1 MILVDTGPLI
11 ALFDPSDESH
21 RGAMRILGTFDQP
34 LATTLCV
41 LTEAFHMLSPGSI
54 GARNLMNFVADG
66 GLKILE
72 ADGQD
77 LRRMFEL
84 MVKYADAPMDLA
96 DASLVVMAEKLQVR
110 RVFTIDRRD
119 FTFYRI
125 RLGHHHTDFEVIGPP

>member
-1 MILVDTGPLI
+1 
-11 ALFDPSDESH
+11 
-21 RGAMRILGTFDQP
+21 MRILGTFDQP

-54 GARNLMNFVADG
+54 GVRNLMNFVADG